1 MPPVTALF
9 WDTAGVFFRFLGVLT
24 AWIADLGFERKE
36 FYVLR
41 GDQRSIICWY
51 SEKGPPPKM
60 PTRLKPF
67 KIVLPG
73 WSAFT
78 RLPHIREYEVRYK
91 WL

>member
-1 MPPVTALF
+1 MPPVTKIL
-9 WDTAGVFFRFLGVLT
+9 WDTAVVFFRFVGVFIEWLFD
-24 AWIADLGFERKE
+24 WGFERKE

-41 GDQRSIICWY
+41 GDQRTLVCWCT
-51 SEKGPPPKM
+51 ENGPPPRM
-60 PTRLKPF
+60 PERLKPL

-78 RLPHIREYEVRYK
+78 RLPHIREYAVRYK